1 MAAGN
6 FESANGQ
13 VRSFL
18 ENLFIS
24 ICEKACGKRFDN
36 AGSALQHL
44 KQLERIDASE
54 WNNFRGFWESC
65 QSNGP
70 HHGLSNNEEAIYR
83 LHTATALSRYL
94 LFKFLYEDI

>member
-1 MAAGN
+1 M
-6 FESANGQ
+6 
-13 VRSFL
+13 L
-18 ENLFIS
+18 EDINIIFSEI
-24 ICEKACGKRFDN
+24 G
-36 AGSALQHL
+36 HL
-44 KQLERIDASE
+44 PDGVQINNSYVPVKQLERIDLSE

-94 LFKFLYEDI
+94 LFKFSYEDI